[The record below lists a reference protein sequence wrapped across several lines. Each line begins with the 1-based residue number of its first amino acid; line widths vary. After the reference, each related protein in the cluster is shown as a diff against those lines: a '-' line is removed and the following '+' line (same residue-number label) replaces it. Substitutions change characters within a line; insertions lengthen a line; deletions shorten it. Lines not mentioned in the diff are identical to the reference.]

1 MCVFQYAFVFIHLY
15 VVICILYTS
24 RSIMLMHVGVVLYI
38 GLAYAALAGSLPAQP
53 EVCRVCV
60 ANLCQSVHTT
70 ICCMQIHMTYQ
81 CAHTHERDIHTCTCL
96 RIHAHTCKRIL
107 CNRRELRY
115 TISMHVHAYAHTCTR
130 TPTLLLLQ
138 TYVVIHHTH

>member
-1 MCVFQYAFVFIHLY
+1 MYIYTYIYTYIYIISVYMYKYISSWYTYIYMYICIHDFHIYRYIYIIIMYLQLCMCIFKFHVDTCVFAKIRLSVCYTCGHMYVH

-60 ANLCQSVHTT
+60 ANL
-70 ICCMQIHMTYQ
+70 
-81 CAHTHERDIHTCTCL
+81 
-96 RIHAHTCKRIL
+96 RIL
-107 CNRRELRY
+107 GSIACTY
-115 TISMHVHAYAHTCTR
+115 T
-130 TPTLLLLQ
+130 
-138 TYVVIHHTH
+138 